1 MSESLEMNELKTWED
16 YYKLSQSSFEQG
28 KLAESIGS
36 YRRALMLNPN
46 LTQPSFLG
54 QLPELST
61 IHIPAKQLNILP
73 DPKTIETSEGFV
85 ISF

>member
-36 YRRALMLNPN
+36 YIRGNAGL
-46 LTQPSFLG
+46 
-54 QLPELST
+54 
-61 IHIPAKQLNILP
+61 
-73 DPKTIETSEGFV
+73 
-85 ISF
+85 